1 MKNENDF
8 SHPGL
13 TAPTCSG
20 ATCRSSSSSSQAAH
34 CVSDLQ
40 GRNLSKFDHVKND
53 RQLTSAEELAAQ
65 QADPVYSLKHMSED
79 MKRVMTKLNS
89 ADSATV
95 RFLAPMACMQSVFR
109 CRVHDQPAHIK
120 DQFNVLGKY
129 HPDCSMDTAPWTLCI

>member
-1 MKNENDF
+1 MNEQMNE
-8 SHPGL
+8 
-13 TAPTCSG
+13 
-20 ATCRSSSSSSQAAH
+20 QMNE

-53 RQLTSAEELAAQ
+53 KQLTSAEELAAQ

-95 RFLAPMACMQSVFR
+95 RFLAPIACMQPVFR

-120 DQFNVLGKY
+120 DQFNVLEKY
-129 HPDCSMDTAPWTLCI
+129 HSDCSMDIASWTLCI